1 MSKTKKIHIED
12 DFEEIESKTID
23 QRNRIVLGALQNLPE
38 VKRVKVYINLQGEIL
53 IRPMV
58 EIPASEAWL
67 YKNKKALASV
77 RKGLEQA
84 GKGKVS
90 ELDLKSLD

>member
-1 MSKTKKIHIED
+1 MGKTKTIHIEA
-12 DFEEIESKTID
+12 DFEEVESKTVD
-23 QRNRIVLGALQNLPE
+23 QRNRLVLSVLQKLPE

-67 YKNKKALASV
+67 YQNKKALASV
-77 RKGLEQA
+77 RRGLEQA
-84 GKGKVS
+84 AKGKVK
-90 ELDLKSLD
+90 ELDLESLD